1 MSRQF
6 IFLVGVMKNQITGSK
21 LPSKRDILSVTIPM
35 HLVKLTLHD
44 SASLV
49 FDECQI
55 FWRKARIPIQGRS
68 NCVTKIKKL
77 YDERRKLDKNKNR
90 NTDTQKKIM
99 NTFKDNLNDLFDIVH
114 SNALNII
121 KIHEDKLFLI
131 KQREIERHGC
141 MMGKDSK
148 LTGLEFRKLSLEKQ
162 KARQNEKHKIT
173 SKSNGSLYNYI
184 FKINVNL

>member
-1 MSRQF
+1 MSRQL

-21 LPSKRDILSVTIPM
+21 LPSKRDILSVLFYNMRI
-35 HLVKLTLHD
+35 VKLTLHD

-55 FWRKARIPIQGRS
+55 FWIKARIPIQDRS

-77 YDERRKLDKNKNR
+77 YDEWRKLDKNKNR
-90 NTDTQKKIM
+90 STDTQKSLM
-99 NTFKDNLNDLFDIVH
+99 NTFEDNLNDLFDIAH
-114 SNALNII
+114 SNALNTI

-131 KQREIERHGC
+131 KQREKGRHGC

-148 LTGLEFRKLSLEKQ
+148 LTGLEFRKLSLEQQ
-162 KARQNEKHKIT
+162 KARQKEKHEIA
-173 SKSNGSLYNYI
+173 SKSTGSLYNYFI
-184 FKINVNL
+184 L